1 MIEGLKKFQERWV
14 ETDGGVSLR
23 KMDNTERRL
32 EVAG

>member
-1 MIEGLKKFQERWV
+1 VDKEGDVAPSKVDK
-14 ETDGGVSLR
+14 DGDVSLR